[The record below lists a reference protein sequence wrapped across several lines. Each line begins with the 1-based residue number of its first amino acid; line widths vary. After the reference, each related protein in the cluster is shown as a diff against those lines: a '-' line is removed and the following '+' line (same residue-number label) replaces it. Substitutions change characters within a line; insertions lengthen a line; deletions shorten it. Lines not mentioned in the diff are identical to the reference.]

1 MPPLVPNIAAL
12 QPSPEVKPMRA
23 SRIQGLTVVNTIV
36 AHDVAVSSIALHP
49 DGETVA
55 SVGDDGMLKHW
66 TLPSGQLDQAVSAHR
81 DWVANVRFN
90 QQGTI
95 LATASGDSSV
105 RLWDA
110 VT

>member
-1 MPPLVPNIAAL
+1 M
-12 QPSPEVKPMRA
+12 KA
-23 SRIQGLTVVNTIV
+23 SRIQGLTVVNTIA
-36 AHDVAVSSIALHP
+36 AHELAVSSIALHP

-81 DWVANVRFN
+81 DWIATVRFN

-95 LATASGDSSV
+95 LATASGDSSI